1 MMPQKECVDMRIGP
15 LKLENTAVLAPLAG
29 ITDLPFRLL
38 VKQYGCAL
46 VYSEMIS
53 ANALVRESTK
63 TLKMLDS
70 TAEERPLN
78 VQIFGTDPAIM
89 AEAARMVVSSGADLL
104 DINCGCAVKKI
115 AKTGSGVALMREPKT
130 AEALFR
136 MVRRAVDIPL
146 TIKIRSGWDVSGR
159 QAVEFARLAEAC
171 GIDAIAV
178 HPRTATQGFRG
189 QSDWSII
196 AAVKKA
202 VSIPV
207 IGNGDILTARDAV
220 QMETDTGCDAIMI
233 GRAAI
238 GNPWIFSRYLAL
250 KTGQAEPSVDLAM
263 RIVTMIRY
271 VRALVDYRGEVSACR
286 MLRSRLGWFVKGL
299 PRAGAFREA
308 IKSIAAEDEALAA
321 IETFCVT
328 LEKKTIPQHETGAA
342 RNEDVAAAEESDTA
356 RRQANAG
363 QQNR

>member
-1 MMPQKECVDMRIGP
+1 MRIGT
-15 LKLENTAVLAPLAG
+15 LNLANSAILAPLAG

-38 VKQYGCAL
+38 VKQSGCAL

-53 ANALVRESTK
+53 ANALVRESAK

-70 TAEERPLN
+70 TTEEKPLS
-78 VQIFGTDPAIM
+78 VQIFGTEPALM
-89 AEAARMVVSSGADLL
+89 AEAAKMVASSGADLV

-115 AKTGSGVALMREPKT
+115 AKTGSGVALMRQPKT

-136 MVRRAVDIPL
+136 AVRRSIDIPL
-146 TIKIRSGWDVSGR
+146 TIKIRSGWDASGQ

-189 QSDWSII
+189 RSDWSII
-196 AAVKKA
+196 AAVKEA

-207 IGNGDILTARDAV
+207 IGNGDILCARDAV
-220 QMETDTGCDAIMI
+220 QMEADTGCDAIMI

-250 KTGQAEPSVDLAM
+250 KTGQTEPRVDFAM
-263 RIVTMIRY
+263 RIETMIRF
-271 VRALVDYRGEVSACR
+271 VRAMVGYWGESRACR

-299 PRAGAFREA
+299 PHAGAFREA
-308 IKSIAAEDEALAA
+308 IKSITAEDEAIAVIDAFCAA
-321 IETFCVT
+321 V
-328 LEKKTIPQHETGAA
+328 EKRAIPEHESRAKDG
-342 RNEDVAAAEESDTA
+342 EDVAAA
-356 RRQANAG
+356 
-363 QQNR
+363 

>member
-1 MMPQKECVDMRIGP
+1 MRIGT
-15 LKLENTAVLAPLAG
+15 LNLANTAILAPLAG

-38 VKQYGCAL
+38 VKQSGCAL

-53 ANALVRESTK
+53 ANALVRESPK

-70 TAEERPLN
+70 SAEEKPLS
-78 VQIFGTDPAIM
+78 VQIFGAEPAIM
-89 AEAARMVVSSGADLL
+89 AEAARLVASTGADLL

-115 AKTGSGVALMREPKT
+115 AKTGSGVALMRQPKT
-130 AEALFR
+130 AETLFR
-136 MVRRAVDIPL
+136 TVRRSVDIPL
-146 TIKIRSGWDVSGR
+146 TIKIRSGWDDSGR
-159 QAVEFARLAEAC
+159 QAIEFAHMAEAC

-196 AAVKKA
+196 AAVKAA

-207 IGNGDILTARDAV
+207 IGNGDILSARDAV
-220 QMETDTGCDAIMI
+220 QMEADTGCDAIMI

-250 KTGQAEPSVDLAM
+250 KTGQAEPGVDLGV
-263 RIVTMIRY
+263 RVETMIRY
-271 VRALVDYRGEVSACR
+271 VRAMVDYRGESRACR

-299 PRAGAFREA
+299 PHAGAFREA
-308 IKSIAAEDEALAA
+308 IKSITAEDEAFAVIDAFRAA
-321 IETFCVT
+321 V
-328 LEKKTIPQHETGAA
+328 EKKSIPEHEIRASDG
-342 RNEDVAAAEESDTA
+342 EDVAAAEESGAT
-356 RRQANAG
+356 RQKAIAG
-363 QQNR
+363 LRNR

>member
-1 MMPQKECVDMRIGP
+1 MRIGP
-15 LKLENTAVLAPLAG
+15 LNLASSAILAPLAG

-38 VKQYGCAL
+38 VKQSGCAL

-63 TLKMLDS
+63 TIKMLDS
-70 TAEERPLN
+70 SAEEKPLS
-78 VQIFGTDPAIM
+78 VQIFGTEPAIM
-89 AEAARMVVSSGADLL
+89 AEAARMVASSGADLL

-115 AKTGSGVALMREPKT
+115 AKTGSGVVLMRQPKT

-136 MVRRAVDIPL
+136 TVRRAIEIPL
-146 TIKIRSGWDVSGR
+146 TIKIRSGWDDSGR
-159 QAVEFARLAEAC
+159 QAIEFALMAEAC

-196 AAVKKA
+196 AAVKEA

-207 IGNGDILTARDAV
+207 IGNGDILCARDAV
-220 QMETDTGCDAIMI
+220 QMEAETGCDGIMI

-250 KTGQAEPSVDLAM
+250 KTGQPEPIVDLAV
-263 RIVTMIRY
+263 RIETMIRY
-271 VRALVDYRGEVSACR
+271 VRAMVDYWGESRACR

-299 PRAGAFREA
+299 PHAGAFREA
-308 IKSIAAEDEALAA
+308 TKSITAEDEALAV
-321 IETFCVT
+321 IDTFCAT
-328 LEKKTIPQHETGAA
+328 LEKRSIPQHEMGVTDGK
-342 RNEDVAAAEESDTA
+342 DLAAAKVSGTT
-356 RRQANAG
+356 RQQTIAG
-363 QQNR
+363 LQDR

>member
-1 MMPQKECVDMRIGP
+1 MRIGT
-15 LKLENTAVLAPLAG
+15 LYLANSTVLAPLAG

-38 VKQYGCAL
+38 VKQSGCAL

-70 TAEERPLN
+70 RTEEKPLS
-78 VQIFGTDPAIM
+78 VQIFGAEPAIM
-89 AEAARMVVSSGADLL
+89 AQAARMAAASGADLV

-115 AKTGSGVALMREPKT
+115 TKTGSGVALMREPKA

-136 MVRRAVDIPL
+136 KVRRTVDIPL
-146 TIKIRSGWDVSGR
+146 TIKIRTGWDDSGR
-159 QAVEFARLAEAC
+159 QALEFARMAEAC
-171 GIDAIAV
+171 GVDAIAV

-196 AAVKKA
+196 AAVKEA

-207 IGNGDILTARDAV
+207 IGNGDILNARDAV
-220 QMETDTGCDAIMI
+220 QMEADTGCDAIMI

-263 RIVTMIRY
+263 RIETMIRY
-271 VRALVDYRGEVSACR
+271 VRAMVAYQGESRACH

-299 PRAGAFREA
+299 PHAGAFREA
-308 IKSIAAEDEALAA
+308 IKSIAAEDEALAV
-321 IETFCVT
+321 IEVFHST
-328 LEKKTIPQHETGAA
+328 LEKRSIPEHENEVANG
-342 RNEDVAAAEESDTA
+342 EDVVDASNSGTTLKKAIDGPYE
-356 RRQANAG
+356 R
-363 QQNR
+363 

>member
-1 MMPQKECVDMRIGP
+1 MRIGP
-15 LKLENTAVLAPLAG
+15 LNLSNSAILAPLAG

-38 VKQYGCAL
+38 VKQSGCAL

-53 ANALVRESTK
+53 ANALVRESAK
-63 TLKMLDS
+63 TIKMLDS
-70 TAEERPLN
+70 SAEEKPLS
-78 VQIFGTDPAIM
+78 VQIFGTEPAIM
-89 AEAARMVVSSGADLL
+89 AEAARMVASSGADLL

-115 AKTGSGVALMREPKT
+115 AKTGSGVALMRQPKT

-136 MVRRAVDIPL
+136 TVRRTIDIPL
-146 TIKIRSGWDVSGR
+146 TIKIRSGWDDSGR
-159 QAVEFARLAEAC
+159 QAIEFARMAEAC

-196 AAVKKA
+196 AAVKEA

-207 IGNGDILTARDAV
+207 IGNGDILCARDAV
-220 QMETDTGCDAIMI
+220 QMEAETGCDGIMI

-250 KTGQAEPSVDLAM
+250 KTGQPEPNVDLAM
-263 RIVTMIRY
+263 RIETMIRY
-271 VRALVDYRGEVSACR
+271 VRAMVDYWGESRACR

-299 PRAGAFREA
+299 PHAGAFREA
-308 IKSIAAEDEALAA
+308 IKSIAAEDEAMAA
-321 IETFCVT
+321 IETFCAT
-328 LEKKTIPQHETGAA
+328 LEKRSIPEHEIGATDG
-342 RNEDVAAAEESDTA
+342 EDVAASEDSGST
-356 RRQANAG
+356 RQQAIAG
-363 QQNR
+363 LQDR

>member
-1 MMPQKECVDMRIGP
+1 MRIGP
-15 LKLENTAVLAPLAG
+15 LNLANSTILAPLAG

-38 VKQYGCAL
+38 VKQSGCAL

-70 TAEERPLN
+70 TTEEKPLS
-78 VQIFGTDPAIM
+78 VQIFGAEPAIM
-89 AEAARMVVSSGADLL
+89 AEAARMVASSGADLV

-115 AKTGSGVALMREPKT
+115 AKTGSGVALMRQPKT

-136 MVRRAVDIPL
+136 AVRRSVDIPL
-146 TIKIRSGWDVSGR
+146 TIKIRSGWDDSGR
-159 QAVEFARLAEAC
+159 QALEFARLAEAC

-196 AAVKKA
+196 AAVKDA

-207 IGNGDILTARDAV
+207 IGNGDILSARDAV
-220 QMETDTGCDAIMI
+220 QMEADTGCDAIMI

-250 KTGQAEPSVDLAM
+250 KTRQADPRVDLAM
-263 RIVTMIRY
+263 RVETMIRY
-271 VRALVDYRGEVSACR
+271 VRAMVDYRGESRACH
-286 MLRSRLGWFVKGL
+286 MLRSRLGWFAKGL
-299 PRAGAFREA
+299 PHAGAFREA
-308 IKSIAAEDEALAA
+308 IKSITSENGALAVIDAFRAAVEKRSMPEHEIGASDGEDIAAAEDS
-321 IETFCVT
+321 
-328 LEKKTIPQHETGAA
+328 G
-342 RNEDVAAAEESDTA
+342 A
-356 RRQANAG
+356 RRQKAIAG
-363 QQNR
+363 LRNR

>member
-1 MMPQKECVDMRIGP
+1 MRIGH
-15 LKLENTAVLAPLAG
+15 LKLANSAILAPLAG

-38 VKQYGCAL
+38 VKQSGCAL

-70 TAEERPLN
+70 TAEEKPLS
-78 VQIFGTDPAIM
+78 VQIFGSEPAIM
-89 AEAARMVVSSGADLL
+89 AEAARMVTSSGADLL

-115 AKTGSGVALMREPKT
+115 AKTGAGVALMREPQT

-136 MVRRAVDIPL
+136 AVRRTVDIPL

-159 QAVEFARLAEAC
+159 QAIEFARLAEAC

-196 AAVKKA
+196 AAVKDA

-220 QMETDTGCDAIMI
+220 QMETDTGCDGIMI

-250 KTGQAEPSVDLAM
+250 KTGRAEPNVDLAL
-263 RIVTMIRY
+263 RIETMIRY
-271 VRALVDYRGEVSACR
+271 VRAMVDYRGESRACR

-299 PRAGAFREA
+299 PHAGAFREA
-308 IKSIAAEDEALAA
+308 IKSIATEDEALAA
-321 IETFCVT
+321 IDTFCAT
-328 LEKKTIPQHETGAA
+328 LEKRSISEYEKGAIA
-342 RNEDVAAAEESDTA
+342 SGGISTAEDSGTP
-356 RRQANAG
+356 RQQAIAG
-363 QQNR
+363 LQNR

>member
-1 MMPQKECVDMRIGP
+1 MRIGP
-15 LKLENTAVLAPLAG
+15 LNLANTAILAPLAG

-38 VKQYGCAL
+38 VKQSGCAL

-70 TAEERPLN
+70 TAEEKPLS
-78 VQIFGTDPAIM
+78 VQIFGTEPAIM
-89 AEAARMVVSSGADLL
+89 AEAARMVASSGADLL

-130 AEALFR
+130 AEGLFR
-136 MVRRAVDIPL
+136 AVRRTVDIPL

-159 QAVEFARLAEAC
+159 QAIEFARLAEAC

-189 QSDWSII
+189 HSNWSII
-196 AAVKKA
+196 AAVKDA

-207 IGNGDILTARDAV
+207 IGNGDILSARDAV
-220 QMETDTGCDAIMI
+220 QMEADTGCDAIMI

-250 KTGQAEPSVDLAM
+250 KTGQAEPGVDLSM
-263 RIVTMIRY
+263 RFETMIRY
-271 VRALVDYRGEVSACR
+271 VRAMVDYRGESRACR

-299 PRAGAFREA
+299 PHAGAFREA

-321 IETFCVT
+321 IETFCAT
-328 LEKKTIPQHETGAA
+328 LEKKSIPEFKTDTPAG
-342 RNEDVAAAEESDTA
+342 EDVTTAEDSSMT
-356 RRQANAG
+356 RQLAITG
-363 QQNR
+363 LKNR